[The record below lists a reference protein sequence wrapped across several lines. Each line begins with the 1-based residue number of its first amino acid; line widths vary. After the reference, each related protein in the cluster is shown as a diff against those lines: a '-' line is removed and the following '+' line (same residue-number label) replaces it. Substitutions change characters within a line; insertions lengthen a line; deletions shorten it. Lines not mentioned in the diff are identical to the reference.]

1 MKPYYEVQR
10 FTQWWVW
17 ILLLVVFFTTIIPI
31 ITLITENG
39 FDTSYSWAIIFPA
52 ATTGLVVLLFYLLK
66 LETTIDAK
74 GIHYRFFPFPKKMI
88 PWQEIESCYVRTY
101 SPLTEFGGWGIR
113 FGLGGRAY
121 NVKGNKGIQ
130 VVTKS
135 GKKILFGT
143 QNETEVQNVID
154 AYKPRSVAKA

>member
-1 MKPYYEVQR
+1 MKTYKEVQR

-17 ILLLVVFFTTIIPI
+17 ALLLVVFFATIIPI

-52 ATTGLVVLLFYLLK
+52 ATTGLVVLLFYFLK

-74 GIHYRFFPFPKKMI
+74 GIHYRFFPFKKNTI
-88 PWQEIESCYVRTY
+88 PWQEIESVYVREY
-101 SPLTEFGGWGIR
+101 SPIKEYGGWGIR
-113 FGLGGRAY
+113 FGLSGKAY

-130 VVTKS
+130 VKLKS

-143 QNETEVQNVID
+143 QNESEVQNVINL
-154 AYKPRSVAKA
+154 YRQNIQ

>member
-1 MKPYYEVQR
+1 MKPYNEVQR

-17 ILLLVVFFTTIIPI
+17 ALLLVVFCATILPI
-31 ITLITENG
+31 AILTTENG
-39 FDTSYSWAIIFPA
+39 FDTNYTWAIIFPSA
-52 ATTGLVVLLFYLLK
+52 ITGLIVLLFYFLK

-74 GIHYRFFPFPKKMI
+74 GIHYRFFPLPKKII

-101 SPLTEFGGWGIR
+101 SPIKEYGGWGIR
-113 FGLGGRAY
+113 FGFNGKAY

-154 AYKPRSVAKA
+154 SYKEKLK

>member
-1 MKPYYEVQR
+1 MKTYKEVQR

-17 ILLLVVFFTTIIPI
+17 ALLLVVFFATIIPI

-52 ATTGLVVLLFYLLK
+52 ATTGLVVLLFYFLK

-74 GIHYRFFPFPKKMI
+74 GIHYRFFPFKKNTI
-88 PWQEIESCYVRTY
+88 PWHEIESVYVRQY
-101 SPLTEFGGWGIR
+101 SPIKEYGGWGIR
-113 FGLGGRAY
+113 FGLNGKAY

-130 VVTKS
+130 VKLKS

-143 QNETEVQNVID
+143 QNESEVQNVI
-154 AYKPRSVAKA
+154 

>member
-1 MKPYYEVQR
+1 MKPYNEVQR

-17 ILLLVVFFTTIIPI
+17 LLLAVVFLSTIIPI
-31 ITLITENG
+31 IALSNENG
-39 FDTSYSWAIIFPA
+39 FDDSYLWAIILPF
-52 ATTGLVVLLFYLLK
+52 LLTIGAILIIYFTK
-66 LETTIDAK
+66 LETIIDAK
-74 GIHYRFFPFPKKMI
+74 GIHYRFFPFRKKMI

-101 SPLTEFGGWGIR
+101 NPLKEYGGWGIR
-113 FGLGGRAY
+113 FGFNGKAY

-154 AYKPRSVAKA
+154 SYKENLK